1 MKPSPDFERLKKVIL
16 HQGESDRLPF
26 YEHYVDDEVIE
37 SISGQA
43 ITKLDLSNESDIKR
57 YVDILIQFYLTQGY
71 DYVPLERFLE
81 LPRNNIVKG
90 DDTAVLSRN
99 EREWQDE
106 NEGVITTWDE
116 FDKYPWPKDDQLV
129 DYRIFEYAA
138 KALPDGMKII
148 GGVAGG
154 VFEYLSWMMGLVPLS
169 LALYDTPDLIQA
181 MVKKITQM
189 ILTVDRNVLDI
200 CGDSFGALR
209 MGDDL
214 GYKTATMLDP
224 KVLRQEIFPYQKQIV
239 DLAHERGLP
248 FVLHSCGYLEDIM
261 DDLIDTVGIDAKH
274 SFEDAIIPV
283 SEWKPKWSHRVGV
296 LGGVDM
302 DKLCVLGDTELRA
315 YTNDIMDACIPGGN
329 WALGSGNSI
338 ANYVPVSNY
347 LAMLEEG
354 RKRW

>member
-1 MKPSPDFERLKKVIL
+1 MKPSPDFERLKKVL
-16 HQGESDRLPF
+16 LRKGEPDRIPF

-37 SISGQA
+37 NISGKP
-43 ITKLDLSNESDIKR
+43 ITKLDTSDPDDIKT
-57 YVDILIQFYLTQGY
+57 YVDILVEFYVEHGY
-71 DYVPLERFLE
+71 DYVPLERFLN
-81 LPRNNIVKG
+81 LPRNNVIHG
-90 DDTAVLSRN
+90 TDTAALSRDT
-99 EREWQDE
+99 REWQDE
-106 NEGVITTWDE
+106 NEGVITTWAE
-116 FDKYPWPKDDQLV
+116 YEAYPWPAEGDLV
-129 DYRIFEYAA
+129 NYRMFEYAA
-138 KALPDGMKII
+138 KAMPDGMKII

-154 VFEYLSWMMGLVPLS
+154 VFEHLSWMMGLVPLS
-169 LALYDTPDLIQA
+169 LALYDSPDLISTLVQ
-181 MVKKITQM
+181 KITDM
-189 ILTVDRNVLDI
+189 IVRVDRNILDI

-224 KVLRQEIFPYQKQIV
+224 AVLRREIFPYQKKIV

-283 SEWKPKWSHRVGV
+283 TEWKPKWSSRVAV

-302 DKLCVLGDTELRA
+302 DKLCSLEEQDLRA
-315 YTNDIMDACIPGGN
+315 YTNNILDVCSPGAN

-338 ANYVPVSNY
+338 ANYVPVKNY
-347 LAMLEEG
+347 LAMLDEG